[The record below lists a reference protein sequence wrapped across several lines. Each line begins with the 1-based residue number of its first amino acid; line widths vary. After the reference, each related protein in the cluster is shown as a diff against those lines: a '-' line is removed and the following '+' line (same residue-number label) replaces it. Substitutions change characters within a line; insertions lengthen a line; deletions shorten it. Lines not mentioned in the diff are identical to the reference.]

1 MIEYAKRVKEI
12 PPYLFSELD
21 EIRKEVEKKGIDII
35 NLSIGDP
42 DLPTPKFIVEK
53 LKEVVEDSKNHHY
66 PPYAGLLEFRDAV
79 AQWYK
84 NRFQVD
90 LISEREVIALIGSK
104 EGIAHMSLA
113 FLDPAD
119 YALVPDPGYPVYKTS
134 AIFAGGI
141 PYPMPLLEENNFLPD
156 LSQIPEEIARRTKLM
171 FLNYPNN
178 PTSAVAEVGFFKE
191 VVEFASRY
199 SIIVCH
205 DAAYSEIAYN
215 GYSPI
220 SFLQIEGAKEIGIE
234 FHSLSKTFNMTGWRI
249 GFAVGNRLVL
259 EGLAKLKT
267 NIDSSLF
274 QAIQLAGR
282 EALLK
287 DPSPVEELK
296 KIYQE
301 RKELMVKGLRQK
313 GLKVF
318 DPLATFYLWIKIPS
332 GYTSAS
338 FSRKLLSEAG
348 IISVPGN
355 GFGIHGEGY
364 VRMALTI
371 DKGRLEEAITRI
383 SNLSICSPQRE
394 QRTPR

>member
-1 MIEYAKRVKEI
+1 MIEYAKRIKEI

-21 EIRKEVEKKGIDII
+21 EIKKELERKGVDLI

-42 DLPTPKFIVEK
+42 DLPTPRFIIEK
-53 LKEVVEDSKNHHY
+53 LKEAVEDSRTHRY
-66 PPYAGLLEFRDAV
+66 PPYSGIPEFKDAV
-79 AQWYK
+79 AQWYRG
-84 NRFQVD
+84 RFQVN
-90 LISEREVIALIGSK
+90 LVPEKEVIALIGSK
-104 EGIAHMSLA
+104 EGIAHIPLA
-113 FLDPAD
+113 FVDPGD

-134 AIFAGGI
+134 TMFAGGI
-141 PYPMPLLEENNFLPD
+141 PYSMPLLEENNFLPD
-156 LSQIPEEIARRTKLM
+156 LSRIPEEIAKKAKLM

-178 PTSAVAEVGFFKE
+178 PTSAVAEEEFFKE
-191 VVEFASRY
+191 VVKFASRY
-199 SIIVCH
+199 HIIVCH

-215 GYSPI
+215 GYRPI
-220 SFLQIEGAKEIGIE
+220 SFLQTEGAKEVGIE

-249 GFAVGNRLVL
+249 GFAVGNRLIL

-287 DPSPVEELK
+287 EPSPAEEFR

-301 RKELMVKGLRQK
+301 RKEVMVKGLGQK

-318 DPLATFYLWIKIPS
+318 DPLATFYLWIKVPQD
-332 GYTSAS
+332 YTSGS
-338 FSRKLLSEAG
+338 FCKRLLSETG
-348 IISVPGN
+348 IISTPGN

-364 VRMALTI
+364 VRMALTV
-371 DKGRLEEAITRI
+371 DRKRLEEAVDRI
-383 SNLSICSPQRE
+383 SSLNI
-394 QRTPR
+394 

>member
-21 EIRKEVEKKGIDII
+21 EIRKKLEKKGIDII

-42 DLPTPKFIVEK
+42 DLPTPKFVIEK
-53 LKEVVEDSKNHHY
+53 LKEAVDDSRNHRY
-66 PPYAGLLEFRDAV
+66 PPYAGMLEFKDAV
-79 AQWYK
+79 VQWYK

-90 LISEREVIALIGSK
+90 LVSEREVIALIGSK
-104 EGIAHMSLA
+104 EGIAHIPLA
-113 FLDPAD
+113 FLDPGD

-134 AIFAGGI
+134 TIFAGAI
-141 PYPMPLLEENNFLPD
+141 PYSMPLLKENNFFPD
-156 LSQIPEEIARRTKLM
+156 FSQIPEEIARRAKLM

-191 VVEFASRY
+191 VVRFANKY
-199 SIIVCH
+199 HIIVCH

-215 GYSPI
+215 GYRPV
-220 SFLQIEGAKEIGIE
+220 SFLRTEGAKEVGIE

-249 GFAVGNRLVL
+249 GFAVGNSLVL

-267 NIDSSLF
+267 NIDSGLF

-287 DPSPVEELK
+287 EPSPAEEFR

-301 RKELMVKGLRQK
+301 RKEVMVKGLKQK

-318 DPLATFYLWIKIPS
+318 DPLATFYLWIKVPS

-338 FSRKLLSEAG
+338 FSKKLLSETG
-348 IISVPGN
+348 IISTPGS

-364 VRMALTI
+364 VRMALTVDI
-371 DKGRLEEAITRI
+371 ERLKEAVARI
-383 SNLSICSPQRE
+383 LRL
-394 QRTPR
+394 RDW